1 MRRIKNNA
9 MYFITLVTNL
19 LIIIKI
25 LGDKL

>member
-1 MRRIKNNA
+1 MKKLKSDA